1 MIDQFAFLISE
12 GFKSFYRNKLASFLC
27 VITIFINFSVL
38 GSLFS
43 IGNNTN
49 SLVDF
54 FRSKYTFEIFLNE
67 NVEKNTYLDFINQ
80 LKDNKIVA
88 DTELID
94 KEKSA
99 IIFKEEFGEDVVKML
114 GYNPLPVS
122 IKVFINEENFE
133 YGSVDLL
140 IKSLSS
146 IDFVDDIE
154 YRGKYIDEVED
165 RINLAIFLFL
175 IFVIAI
181 IFLSYQIIS
190 NTINLSMTNRKNFID
205 ILKYNGASDIFIKIP
220 FYIESILYS
229 TIGSLISFFFV
240 KYLFLSFNSYFSIN
254 IKIDD
259 YLWLWII
266 GFSIFIGL
274 YSSNQSMKRN
284 LYEWK
289 K

>member
-1 MIDQFAFLISE
+1 MIDQFAFLIAE

-27 VITIFINFSVL
+27 VITIFINFSIL
-38 GSLFS
+38 GSLFVV
-43 IGNNTN
+43 GYNTG

-54 FRSKYTFEIFLNE
+54 FRSKYSFEVFLEEGVDKDIYSEFVEQLSE
-67 NVEKNTYLDFINQ
+67 NRI
-80 LKDNKIVA
+80 ISS
-88 DTELID
+88 TEIID

-99 IIFKEEFGEDVVKML
+99 LIFKEEFGEDVVEML
-114 GYNPLPVS
+114 GYNPLPLS
-122 IKVFINEENFE
+122 IKVFINEENFDFNQ
-133 YGSVDLL
+133 VDLL
-140 IKSLSS
+140 IES
-146 IDFVDDIE
+146 INSYDFVDEIE
-154 YRGKYIDEVED
+154 YRGKYIDDVED

-175 IFVIAI
+175 VFVIAI

-190 NTINLSMTNRKNFID
+190 NTINLSMTNRKDFID
-205 ILKYNGASDIFIKIP
+205 ILKYNGASGLFIKIP

-229 TIGSLISFFFV
+229 LFGSIFSFLFV
-240 KYLFLSFNSYFSIN
+240 KYFFISFNNYFGLN

-284 LYEWK
+284 LNE
-289 K
+289 

>member
-1 MIDQFAFLISE
+1 MIDQFAFLIAE

-27 VITIFINFSVL
+27 VITIFINFSIL
-38 GSLFS
+38 GSLFVV
-43 IGNNTN
+43 GYNTN

-54 FRSKYTFEIFLNE
+54 LRSKYSFEVFL
-67 NVEKNTYLDFINQ
+67 VEAVDQSTYLGFVEQ
-80 LKDNKIVA
+80 LSENKMISS
-88 DTELID
+88 TEIID

-99 IIFKEEFGEDVVKML
+99 SIFKEEFGEDVVEML
-114 GYNPLPVS
+114 GYNPLPLS
-122 IKVFINEENFE
+122 IKVFINEENFDFNK
-133 YGSVDLL
+133 VDLL
-140 IKSLSS
+140 IES
-146 IDFVDDIE
+146 INSFDFVDEVE
-154 YRGKYIDEVED
+154 YRGKYIDDVED

-175 IFVIAI
+175 VFVIAI

-190 NTINLSMTNRKNFID
+190 NTVNLSMTNRKDFID
-205 ILKYNGASDIFIKIP
+205 ILKYNGASGSFIKIP

-229 TIGSLISFFFV
+229 LFGSIFSFLFV
-240 KYLFLSFNSYFSIN
+240 KYFFISFNNYFGLN

-284 LYEWK
+284 LNE
-289 K
+289 